1 MIDPIA
7 RSQLRALLER
17 DRVWSAYAL
26 ADLDPKEDEKSS
38 WLFNQ
43 EAVVLI
49 YSGLNPSVLFTT
61 GDPQPLQPLIAD
73 IPSERYIYLLKEEH
87 KDLLGERLQI
97 EEELIMHRMILQ
109 PKAFS
114 GVPAGEVAALT
125 SADQPAIE
133 ALFAEHPDRPDAYHP
148 RQLHDRPFFG
158 IWEGDEL
165 VSVAGIHIIS
175 EWAGIAAVGNVFT
188 RPDLRGEGLGTRA
201 TGALVQDLL
210 DSGFKTI
217 VLNVSTENQAA
228 IRCYSKLGFEP
239 HCQYHEGIGKLSL
252 W

>member
-17 DRVWSAYAL
+17 DRIWSAYAL

-49 YSGLNPSVLFTT
+49 YSGLSPSVLFTA
-61 GDPQPLQPLIAD
+61 GEPQQLQPLLAD
-73 IPSERYIYLLKEEH
+73 IPSARYIYLLKEEH
-87 KDLLGERLQI
+87 KDLLGKRLQV
-97 EEELIMHRMILQ
+97 EKELIMFRMILR
-109 PKAFS
+109 PEAFS
-114 GVPAGEVAALT
+114 GIPAGEVAALT
-125 SADQPAIE
+125 SADQTAIE
-133 ALFAEHPDRPDAYHP
+133 TLFADYPDQPDAYHP
-148 RQLHDRPFFG
+148 RQLHDRPFWG

-165 VSVAGIHIIS
+165 VSVAGFHIIS

-188 RPDLRGEGLGTRA
+188 RPDRRGTGLGTRA

-210 DSGFKTI
+210 DSGFETI
-217 VLNVSTENQAA
+217 VLNVSRENQAA

-239 HCQYHEGIGKLSL
+239 HCQYHEGIGIVS
-252 W
+252 